1 MSVGQTKSNAEVDI
15 TTLAEYWSHPSTSQA
30 LVCGPLPV
38 LETFRGKEPF
48 SRRGWKRTGDCPR
61 AGRQELL
68 DRDFA
73 AGFQFFVLSR
83 KCLHEGMRDQQS

>member
-1 MSVGQTKSNAEVDI
+1 MIYFGEELHQVFKV
-15 TTLAEYWSHPSTSQA
+15 STASA
-30 LVCGPLPV
+30 WGGPLPV
-38 LETFRGKEPF
+38 LQTFRGKEPF